1 MSKIYEALEHA
12 RRELQEVRQPVE
24 KELAET
30 RVETPVE
37 RPLERPVEKPV
48 EKPVEQPLTAAPA
61 ASLASVEHELSLER
75 EMTALYQSINSLL
88 PDVRH
93 KVIQFISSR
102 QGEGTSTIIREL
114 ARVATTVMGR
124 SVLLLDIDRAH
135 NNGRGLFGC
144 ASPPDLDEVVKGTL
158 PIDQAICRVENTTLF
173 VSPLFQHSVLTPQKL
188 GSGTTD
194 QLWDQLRQRFEY
206 VLIDSSPISASSD
219 GLAIVRKVDGVIF
232 VIEAEKTRWPVAL
245 AAKEKIVSHGG
256 KILGMVFNK
265 RRFYIPEFVYGK
277 I

>member
-12 RRELQEVRQPVE
+12 RREVQEVRQPIEKEAVE
-24 KELAET
+24 K
-30 RVETPVE
+30 RVETP
-37 RPLERPVEKPV
+37 P
-48 EKPVEQPLTAAPA
+48 EQPLTAAPA
-61 ASLASVEHELSLER
+61 VPYVLSVEQELSLER

-88 PDVRH
+88 SGVSH

-102 QGEGTSTIIREL
+102 PGEGTSTIIREL
-114 ARVATTVMGR
+114 ARVTATLMGR
-124 SVLLLDIDRAH
+124 SVLLLDTDRTHA
-135 NNGRGLFGC
+135 GPRGFFGC
-144 ASPPDLDEVVKGTL
+144 ASPPELDEVVKGTL

-188 GSGTTD
+188 GSDTTD
-194 QLWDQLRQRFEY
+194 QLWDQLRQRFDY
-206 VLIDSSPISASSD
+206 VLIDSRPISASSD

-232 VIEAEKTRWPVAL
+232 VVEAEKTRWPVAL

-256 KILGMVFNK
+256 NILGMVFNK
-265 RRFYIPEFVYGK
+265 RRFYIPDFVYRK

>member
-12 RRELQEVRQPVE
+12 RRELHEVRQPV
-24 KELAET
+24 KEEAAEA
-30 RVETPVE
+30 RIETPA
-37 RPLERPVEKPV
+37 EKPV
-48 EKPVEQPLTAAPA
+48 KSPLAAAPTAA
-61 ASLASVEHELSLER
+61 LVSVERELNLER

-88 PDVRH
+88 PDVSH

-114 ARVATTVMGR
+114 AKVATTVMGR
-124 SVLLLDIDRAH
+124 SVLLLDTDRAH
-135 NNGRGLFGC
+135 TDGRGLFGC
-144 ASPPDLDEVVKGTL
+144 ASPPALDEVVKGTL

-188 GSGTTD
+188 GSDTTD
-194 QLWDQLRQRFEY
+194 QLWDQLRQRFDY
-206 VLIDSSPISASSD
+206 VLIDSPPISASSD
-219 GLAIVRKVDGVIF
+219 GLAIVRKADGVIF
-232 VIEAEKTRWPVAL
+232 VVEAEKTRWPVAL

-265 RRFYIPEFVYGK
+265 RRFYIPEFVYK
-277 I
+277 KM